1 MLVIMLWINCR
12 WAFSTKASYLNSQL
26 ENFMKLE
33 TENNNMSKEKNVET
47 VQVDLN
53 GFEDNTNPVA
63 VPGKIAKAA
72 KKSKVNIPEKSEPVV
87 ENEKKQVKKKDVIKP
102 MDITIHH
109 LR

>member
-1 MLVIMLWINCR
+1 
-12 WAFSTKASYLNSQL
+12 
-26 ENFMKLE
+26 MKLE

-87 ENEKKQVKKKDVIKP
+87 ENDGKTTTCQQYCTYPKHIYQHFHHWWLSFYSSIVIKANRKYR
-102 MDITIHH
+102 IIYYHRH
-109 LR
+109 SC